1 MVRFSNQK
9 LMEVLGDDVTQDD
22 FFTRQNQ
29 RIAVC
34 VRGLMIGSTQFV
46 DKQFYGM
53 LGDIPQNYL
62 TVAIKL
68 IAACTYVTWADGQ
81 FYP

>member
-1 MVRFSNQK
+1 VRNRTAGTAISHLKREADLVVRFSNQK

-34 VRGLMIGSTQFV
+34 VRGLMDRVNPI
-46 DKQFYGM
+46 
-53 LGDIPQNYL
+53 
-62 TVAIKL
+62 
-68 IAACTYVTWADGQ
+68 C
-81 FYP
+81 